1 MASEDQPEQPARV
14 LSYDPTPSGCSHAE
28 AAELIARSVSEP
40 LARKILPLLRPAIRI
55 WPRADA
61 GDPRASCFGG
71 LPALPRGH
79 AWPTFEDKPM
89 LFLGQINGVEL
100 HAAVGANPL
109 PKRGLLQFYGD
120 DDEVNGCGPY
130 GDSAVLYFP
139 DPGPLRPASAPIE
152 DFVVL
157 PRCGVDFYTTGELPD
172 PRSEIVANLRLSAAE
187 QEAYGDLRGK
197 LTTLG
202 GAAGDMHD
210 RQSKLLGWPDLIQ
223 RDLGDDCG
231 KPDAG
236 AALLLQI
243 GWYHDGANWQGW
255 GPGGLV
261 YFILSAQA
269 IAKARFDLAAMEMQC
284 T

>member
-1 MASEDQPEQPARV
+1 MASEDQPEQPPARV
-14 LSYDPTPSGCSHAE
+14 LSYDPTPAGCSRAE
-28 AAELIARSVSEP
+28 ASELITRAVSEP

-61 GDPRASCFGG
+61 PAIPALPCFGG
-71 LPALPRGH
+71 LPALPPGY
-79 AWPTFEDKPM
+79 AWPTFEDKPL

-100 HAAVGANPL
+100 HATVGANPL
-109 PKRGLLQFYGD
+109 PERGLLQFYGD

-139 DPGPLRPASAPIE
+139 DSDALRPAPAPIE
-152 DFVVL
+152 DFSEL

-172 PRSEIVANLRLSAAE
+172 PRSEIVANLGLSAAE

-202 GAAGDMHD
+202 GAAADMHD

-236 AALLLQI
+236 AALLLRP
-243 GWYHDGANWQGW
+243 DR
-255 GPGGLV
+255 L
-261 YFILSAQA
+261 
-269 IAKARFDLAAMEMQC
+269 
-284 T
+284 